1 MMTEEDL
8 TRANEIKKE
17 LRELD
22 SFIFSAGHVWTGKI
36 IKRDTKYIFK
46 SNGYGVIDSAEFS
59 LSTSMKDKVLD
70 VLRAYQS
77 DLMEQLASL

>member
-1 MMTEEDL
+1 MTEENL
-8 TRANEIKKE
+8 VKANEIKEE

-22 SFIFSAGHVWTGKI
+22 CFMWSAEHVWTGKI

-46 SNGYGVIDSAEFS
+46 SNGYGAINSAEYG

-70 VLRAYQS
+70 VLRCRQKE
-77 DLMEQLASL
+77 LKIVLESL